1 MNAVVRMAEAR
12 EMGIRV
18 PPHSID
24 AEQSVLGG
32 LMIAPDALDK
42 VADRIAE
49 SDFYRK
55 DHRLIW
61 RAIMELS
68 ARGQPCDAV
77 TLGDWFDSNG
87 LGDMMGGAGYC
98 AELANTIPSAA
109 NITAYAQIVREK
121 SVMRQVIDQATQLV
135 ESAYAGQSNGVELL
149 DRGITELMALQ
160 KVEARSEYT
169 LRQAMT
175 LAFAEA
181 ERARELGGRIP
192 GIASGLVDLDRIL
205 GGWHDSDLIVI
216 GARPAQ
222 GKTAVLLNFAT
233 ACALPSGIV
242 SAEQPAQQIG
252 ARVMSIKSLVPA
264 ERMRNGRFEPQDLRK
279 LENAVGELCERTCM
293 IYDRSSPTIADV
305 SRMARKWKQ
314 QNGIRVLFVDYVQR
328 IEAAQTRQ
336 SANKAEKV
344 GEVVRGL
351 KNLARDLEIPVIA
364 LAQVGRQADG
374 RQPGM
379 GDLSDSSEIEKEADQ
394 ILTLFRPGTADDN
407 ADDSEAIISVE
418 KNRHGPCGEI
428 KTVWVPETMRF
439 LSRFDGDL
447 P

>member
-1 MNAVVRMAEAR
+1 
-12 EMGIRV
+12 
-18 PPHSID
+18 
-24 AEQSVLGG
+24 
-32 LMIAPDALDK
+32 
-42 VADRIAE
+42 
-49 SDFYRK
+49 
-55 DHRLIW
+55 
-61 RAIMELS
+61 
-68 ARGQPCDAV
+68 V

-98 AELANTIPSAA
+98 VELANTIPSAA

-135 ESAYAGQSNGVELL
+135 ESAYAGQSNGVELV

-160 KVEARSEYT
+160 KVETRSEYT

-428 KTVWVPETMRF
+428 KTVWIPETMRF
-439 LSRFDGDL
+439 LSRFEGDL

>member
-98 AELANTIPSAA
+98 VELANTIPSAA

-160 KVEARSEYT
+160 KVETRSEYT

-439 LSRFDGDL
+439 LSRFEGDL

>member
-98 AELANTIPSAA
+98 VELANTIPSAA

-135 ESAYAGQSNGVELL
+135 ESAYAGQSNGVELV

-205 GGWHDSDLIVI
+205 GGWHDSDLVVI

-407 ADDSEAIISVE
+407 VDDSEAIISVE

>member
-1 MNAVVRMAEAR
+1 MAEAR
-12 EMGIRV
+12 DLGIRV

-32 LMIAPDALDK
+32 LMLAPDALDK
-42 VADRIAE
+42 IADRISEA
-49 SDFYRK
+49 DFYRK

-87 LGDMMGGAGYC
+87 LGDMMGGAAYC
-98 AELANTIPSAA
+98 IELANTIPSAA
-109 NITAYAQIVREK
+109 NIIAYAQIVREK

-135 ESAYAGQSNGVELL
+135 ESAYAGQSNGVELV
-149 DRGITELMALQ
+149 DRGITDLMALQ
-160 KVEARSEYT
+160 KVETRSEYT

-175 LAFAEA
+175 MAYAEA

-216 GARPAQ
+216 GARPSQ
-222 GKTAVLLNFAT
+222 GKTAILLNFAT
-233 ACALPSGIV
+233 ACALPSGII

-252 ARVMSIKSLVPA
+252 ARVMSIKSHVPA
-264 ERMRNGRFEPQDLRK
+264 ERMRNGRFEPQDLHK

-314 QNGIRVLFVDYVQR
+314 QNGIRALFVDYVQR
-328 IEAAQTRQ
+328 IEASQTRQ
-336 SANKAEKV
+336 SANKAERV

-351 KNLARDLEIPVIA
+351 KNLARDLEIPVIS

-439 LSRFDGDL
+439 LSRFEGDL

>member
-1 MNAVVRMAEAR
+1 MNAVVRIDESR
-12 EMGIRV
+12 HLRI
-18 PPHSID
+18 PPSSID

-32 LMIAPDALDK
+32 LMLAPDKIESL
-42 VADRIAE
+42 ADRLSE
-49 SDFYRK
+49 QDFYRK
-55 DHRLIW
+55 DHRMIW
-61 RAIMELS
+61 RAMLELS
-68 ARGQPCDAV
+68 ARGQPCDSV
-77 TLGDWFDSNG
+77 TLGDWFDNNG
-87 LGDMMGGAGYC
+87 LAELMGGSGYC
-98 AELANTIPSAA
+98 VELSNATPSAA

-121 SVMRQVIDQATQLV
+121 SVMRQIIAKATDLV
-135 ESAYAGQSNGVELL
+135 ESAWHGEYGGAELL

-160 KVEARSEYT
+160 KVETRSEFT

-175 LAFAEA
+175 LAYAEA
-181 ERARELGGRIP
+181 EKARALGGQIP
-192 GIASGLVDLDRIL
+192 GIASGLIDLDRIL

-222 GKTAVLLNFAT
+222 GKTAALLNFST
-233 ACALPSGIV
+233 ACALPCGII

-264 ERMRNGRFEPQDLRK
+264 ERMRNGRFEPPDLRN
-279 LENAVGELCERTCM
+279 LEKAVGELCDRTCL

-314 QNGIRVLFVDYVQR
+314 QNGIRALFVDYIQR
-328 IEAAQTRQ
+328 IEASQTRS

-394 ILTLFRPGTADDN
+394 ILTLFRPGTADEN
-407 ADDSEAIISVE
+407 ADDILAEIDVC
-418 KNRHGPCGEI
+418 KNRHGPTGLVKCTWL
-428 KTVWVPETMRF
+428 KETMRF
-439 LSRFDGDL
+439 VNHAYESQR
-447 P
+447 